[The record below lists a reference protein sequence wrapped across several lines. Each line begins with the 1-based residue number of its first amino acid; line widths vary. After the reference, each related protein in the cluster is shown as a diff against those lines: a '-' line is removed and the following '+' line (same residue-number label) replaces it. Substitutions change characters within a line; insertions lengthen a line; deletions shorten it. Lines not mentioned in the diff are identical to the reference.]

1 MILQKNSD
9 TAPHMPFS
17 TPFRDLFL
25 PFASAVQRFS
35 SALTQVRTG
44 QRLRFHDAVH
54 RPNVFHHGFGDG
66 CQVVGLQLYDQVVVP
81 EQHRSVGN
89 VRERSHPLVDTLF
102 GPGLNVD
109 EDVSDGHGGD
119 WGS

>member
-17 TPFRDLFL
+17 TPFRDLF
-25 PFASAVQRFS
+25 FHCVSAVQRFS
-35 SALTQVRTG
+35 SASTQVCTG
-44 QRLRFHDAVH
+44 QRLRLHDAIH
-54 RPNVFHHGFGDG
+54 RPNVFHHGFCDG

-81 EQHRSVGN
+81 KQHRSVGYM
-89 VRERSHPLVDTLF
+89 RERAHPLVDALF

-109 EDVSDGHGGD
+109 EDVSNGHGGH